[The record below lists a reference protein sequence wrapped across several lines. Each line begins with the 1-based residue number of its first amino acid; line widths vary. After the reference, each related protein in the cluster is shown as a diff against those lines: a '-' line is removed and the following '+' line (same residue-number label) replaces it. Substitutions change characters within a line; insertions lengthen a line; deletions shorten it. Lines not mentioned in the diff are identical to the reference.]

1 VVVVGPSFEECFRE
15 HYPRL
20 VAFGTSLTGDRDA
33 ARDLA
38 QEAFARLHTNWAKIA
53 TYDEPA
59 AWLRRVMSNLAIDRY
74 RSRASERRA
83 VDRLR
88 NRASAVA
95 NDRLPDTEPW
105 AELVAALPPRQR
117 AIVTLHYGEDM
128 AVADIAELLDINV
141 NTVKSALSKARDT
154 LRSTWEGHGHA

>member
-1 VVVVGPSFEECFRE
+1 VVVVGTSFDECFRE
-15 HYPRL
+15 HYASI
-20 VAFGTSLTGDRDA
+20 VAYGTSLTGDRDT

-38 QEAFARLHTNWAKIA
+38 QEAFTRLHANWTKIA
-53 TYDEPA
+53 RYDAPG
-59 AWLRRVMSNLAIDRY
+59 AWLRRVMANLAIDRH

-88 NRASAVA
+88 SRATPTAA
-95 NDRLPDTEPW
+95 APRDTDAWIRLVGE
-105 AELVAALPPRQR
+105 LPPRQR

-141 NTVKSALSKARDT
+141 NTVKSALSKARET
-154 LRSTWEGHGHA
+154 LRNN

>member
-1 VVVVGPSFEECFRE
+1 VVVVGTSFEECFRE
-15 HYPRL
+15 HYASI
-20 VAFGTSLTGDRDA
+20 VAYGTSLTGDRDT

-38 QEAFARLHTNWAKIA
+38 QEAFARLHANWTKIEQ
-53 TYDEPA
+53 YDAPG
-59 AWLRRVMSNLAIDRY
+59 AWLRRVIANLAIDRH

-88 NRASAVA
+88 HRATPAVA
-95 NDRLPDTEPW
+95 THQDADSWVRLVSE
-105 AELVAALPPRQR
+105 LPPRQR

-141 NTVKSALSKARDT
+141 NTVKSALFKARET
-154 LRSTWEGHGHA
+154 LRKNWEEGDA